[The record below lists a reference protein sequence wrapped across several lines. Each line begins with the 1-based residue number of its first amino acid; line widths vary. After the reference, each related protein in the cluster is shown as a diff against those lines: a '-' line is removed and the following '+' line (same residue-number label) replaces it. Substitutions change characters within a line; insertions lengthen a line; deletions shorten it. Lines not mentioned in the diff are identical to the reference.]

1 MGTTPDA
8 MEATLV
14 LEKNLNHARLGLHT
28 PGSARADPDLC
39 DFLEFHFLTSWV
51 NKGNSPRRW
60 RPPGSPRRAGRLQA
74 GLHEYLLEKLTRKH
88 N

>member
-1 MGTTPDA
+1 MGKTPDA

-51 NKGNSPRRW
+51 NK
-60 RPPGSPRRAGRLQA
+60 
-74 GLHEYLLEKLTRKH
+74 
-88 N
+88 